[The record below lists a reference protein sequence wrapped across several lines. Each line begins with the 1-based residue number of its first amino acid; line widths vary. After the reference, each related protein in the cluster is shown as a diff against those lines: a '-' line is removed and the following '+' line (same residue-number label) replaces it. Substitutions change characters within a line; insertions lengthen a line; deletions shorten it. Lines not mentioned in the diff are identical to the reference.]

1 MPEQHDPIDELAR
14 FGASLGSPNPGG
26 DMPRSPA
33 EVRRRG
39 DQIRRRRAAL
49 VAGGAALAVAA
60 VAVPVLAVVG
70 DDDPKSDRDRIAED
84 VPALAE
90 IDLLRDADTQYFPGQ
105 KDAYR
110 TVGTFADDR
119 GDGLARC
126 EQKSLST
133 LGPTRSFTRTYNFA
147 PVYREG
153 ETPEKDLTPY
163 DLVERVAE
171 FTTPEAARAA
181 YDTLGEWILDCRIPG
196 ADRLT
201 VVPKARTV
209 DLPGAD
215 GVIYSATWTP
225 SPDPY
230 AGYLGE
236 FGLLLQGDR
245 IAVLQ
250 QSVIGQDQDWEENRS
265 PVALMMPAVA
275 ARLLPEQPTSD
286 RPSAA
291 IPDDFPLTRGW
302 PATAGDGDGPKG
314 PARDL
319 DPVEHAPCG
328 TGLPDPPHEDRLLA
342 TYEDAEDY
350 RTRQLT
356 TYADPDAATA
366 AFDDIRQQYVD
377 CPFGPKGADGST
389 PVWAVHD
396 VAGVGDEAFALL
408 GWDELDGA
416 PTPHGETLLVVRRGG
431 SVLVVVHAG
440 EAGAPSGS
448 TDQGAIDEI
457 TQETKD
463 VATRMCAWS
472 TDGC

>member
-14 FGASLGSPNPGG
+14 FGASLGSPSPGG
-26 DMPRSPA
+26 DMRSPT

-49 VAGGAALAVAA
+49 VVGGAALAVAA

-105 KDAYR
+105 KNAYR
-110 TVGTFADDR
+110 TVATFADDR

-126 EQKSLST
+126 EQKSLGA
-133 LGPTRSFTRTYNFA
+133 LGATRSFTRTYNAA
-147 PVYREG
+147 PVYRDG

-171 FTTPEAARAA
+171 FRTPEAARAA

-196 ADRLT
+196 ADRVT

-215 GVIYSATWTP
+215 GLIYDATWTP
-225 SPDPY
+225 APVQD

-245 IAVLQ
+245 IAVVQ
-250 QSVIGQDQDWEENRS
+250 QSIIGQDANWEDNRS

-275 ARLLPEQPTSD
+275 ARLLPEQPTGD

-291 IPDDFPLTRGW
+291 ISDDFPLLTGW
-302 PATAGDGDGPKG
+302 PKEAGDGPGPKG

-319 DPVEHAPCG
+319 TPVELAPCG
-328 TGLPDPPHEDRLLA
+328 TGLPDAPHEDRLLA
-342 TYEDAEDY
+342 TYENAEDY

-356 TYADPDAATA
+356 TYTDGDAATA
-366 AFDDIRQQYVD
+366 AFDAIRQGYVD
-377 CPFGPKGADGST
+377 CPFGPKGTDGST

-396 VAGVGDEAFALL
+396 VPGLGDEAFALL

-431 SVLVVVHAG
+431 AVLVVVHGG

-448 TDQGAIDEI
+448 SDERAIEEI
-457 TQETKD
+457 TAESKD
-463 VATRMCAWS
+463 VAGRMCAWS
-472 TDGC
+472 TEGC